1 MTTIITLLC
10 LSFLWLRL
18 TQFNNHHKHHQTI
31 NLMVWYRPYRW
42 RSRPAIVAFD
52 QIRAFTGNQ

>member
-18 TQFNNHHKHHQTI
+18 TRFNNHHKRHQTT
-31 NLMVWYRPYRW
+31 NLMVCCRPYRW
-42 RSRPAIVAFD
+42 RTRPASVAFD
-52 QIRAFTGNQ
+52 QIRDFTGNQ